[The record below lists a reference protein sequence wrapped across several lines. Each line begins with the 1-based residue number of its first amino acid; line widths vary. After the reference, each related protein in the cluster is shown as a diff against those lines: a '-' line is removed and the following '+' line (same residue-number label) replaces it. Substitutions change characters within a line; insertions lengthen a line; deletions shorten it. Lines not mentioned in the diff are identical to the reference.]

1 MSKYSYFDNRAAFW
15 KKHYDMALPYEEY
28 LKTDPEK
35 AKRWI
40 DFEPRAPDLTDE
52 QINCIQGYDREINI
66 LIYSGIWCGDCV
78 RQVPIIKKIAEA
90 AGDKVNFKLIE
101 RETSPELMEE
111 LRIVGASRVP
121 RIVFLTE
128 DFWEIH
134 RTGDRLLPVYRSKAA
149 REIGMNHNPGVLTP
163 KALKEETEAWV
174 EEFER
179 VLIMTRLS
187 PPLRNRY
194 ND

>member
-1 MSKYSYFDNRAAFW
+1 MSKSTYYDNRADFW
-15 KKHYDMALPYEEY
+15 EKHYNMALSYEEY

-40 DFEPRAPDLTDE
+40 DFEPRAPDLKEE
-52 QINCIQGYDREINI
+52 QKNRLQGYDREINI

-90 AGDKVNFKLIE
+90 AGEKVNFKIIE
-101 RETSPELMEE
+101 RETSLDLMDE

-134 RTGDRLLPVYRSKAA
+134 RAGDRPLPVYRAKAA
-149 REIGMNHNPGVLTP
+149 REIGMNHDAGVLTP
-163 KALKEETEAWV
+163 KALEEETEAWV
-174 EEFER
+174 DEFER
-179 VLIMTRLS
+179 VLLMTRLS
-187 PPLRNRY
+187 PPLRSRY

>member
-1 MSKYSYFDNRAAFW
+1 MSRYTYYDNRADFW

-40 DFEPRAPDLTDE
+40 DFEPRAPNLSED
-52 QINCIQGYDREINI
+52 QIKRIQGYDRVINI

-90 AGDKVNFKLIE
+90 VGEKVNFKLIE

-111 LRIVGASRVP
+111 LRIVGATRVP

-134 RTGDRLLPVYRSKAA
+134 RVGDR
-149 REIGMNHNPGVLTP
+149 
-163 KALKEETEAWV
+163 
-174 EEFER
+174 
-179 VLIMTRLS
+179 
-187 PPLRNRY
+187 
-194 ND
+194 

>member
-1 MSKYSYFDNRAAFW
+1 MTRYSYYDNRADFW
-15 KKHYDMALPYEEY
+15 KKHYEMALPYDEY

-40 DFEPRAPDLTDE
+40 DFEPRVPKLTEE
-52 QINCIQGYDREINI
+52 QKERVRGYNREINI

-78 RQVPIIKKIAEA
+78 RQVPMIKKIADA
-90 AGDKVNFKLIE
+90 AGEKVNFKIIE

-111 LRIVGASRVP
+111 LRIVGAKRVP
-121 RIVFLTE
+121 RIVFLSE

-134 RTGDRLLPVYRSKAA
+134 RTGDRLLPVYRAKAA
-149 REIGMNHNPGVLTP
+149 REIGLNYNAGVLSP
-163 KALKEETEAWV
+163 RALEEETEEWV
-174 EEFER
+174 DEFER
-179 VLIMTRLS
+179 VLLMTRLS
-187 PPLRNRY
+187 PPLRDRY